1 MGWFWTSPSPSP
13 SGTPSSSTTPPVSTT
28 TTVTTTTTTISGDQ
42 EIQKFWDMIQQDSRA
57 TTNTTKPSPPS
68 TTAPPPQ
75 EEPQKTSWLPSL
87 PSLRAPPPPPPTEKL
102 PSTRSPASLHLSEL
116 SLPTTLSCRDAFD
129 YAWHCQSPGGQ
140 FTAVYRSGGLRSC
153 SELWEDFWFCMR
165 IKSYGP
171 ELKKEAIKE
180 WYREKERE
188 KYDGPGKR
196 SSEDVWESRDQKVEG
211 EVFGGFRRDGERK

>member
-1 MGWFWTSPSPSP
+1 MGWFWTSPSAP
-13 SGTPSSSTTPPVSTT
+13 GTPAPSSTTPPASTT

-42 EIQKFWDMIQQDSRA
+42 EIQKFWDMIQQDSKA
-57 TTNTTKPSPPS
+57 TTTKPSPPP
-68 TTAPPPQ
+68 TTTPPPQ
-75 EEPQKTSWLPSL
+75 EPQQTSWLPSL
-87 PSLRAPPPPPPTEKL
+87 PSLRAPPPPPPKETL
-102 PSTRSPASLHLSEL
+102 PSTRSAASLHLSEL

-153 SELWEDFWFCMR
+153 SELWDDFWFCMR